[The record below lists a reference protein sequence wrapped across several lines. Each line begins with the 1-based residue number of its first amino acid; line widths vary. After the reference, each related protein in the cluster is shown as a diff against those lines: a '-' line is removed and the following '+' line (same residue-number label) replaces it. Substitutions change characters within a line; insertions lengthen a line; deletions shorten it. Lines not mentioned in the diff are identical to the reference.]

1 MSGDY
6 ENKSQRHLMVVVE
19 ALAATPLAPQT
30 TEELHRQI
38 KGVSK
43 DQVWR
48 ALQNLEAQGWAEKR
62 GGGWAVSPR
71 LTRLSERLRI
81 DIAQAHHAYLAPP
94 EVTPALSPSPP
105 IRGTWTP
112 IKGTLEVDATPLP

>member
-1 MSGDY
+1 MSAETY

-19 ALAATPLAPQT
+19 ALAATPLVPQT
-30 TEELHRQI
+30 TEELHRKI

-48 ALQNLEAQGWAEKR
+48 TLQNLDAQGWAEKR

-81 DIAQAHHAYLAPP
+81 DIAQAHHSYLAPP
-94 EVTPALSPSPP
+94 EVQPA
-105 IRGTWTP
+105 
-112 IKGTLEVDATPLP
+112 A

>member
-1 MSGDY
+1 MSKESY
-6 ENKSQRHLMVVVE
+6 ENKSQRTLMAVVE

-30 TEELHRQI
+30 TEELHRQLS
-38 KGVSK
+38 GRASN

-48 ALQNLEAQGWAEKR
+48 TLQNLEAQGWTEKR
-62 GGGWAVSPR
+62 GGGWALSPR

-94 EVTPALSPSPP
+94 ELTAP
-105 IRGTWTP
+105 
-112 IKGTLEVDATPLP
+112 

>member
-1 MSGDY
+1 MSGADY
-6 ENKSQRHLMVVVE
+6 ENKSQQHLMLVVE
-19 ALAATPLAPQT
+19 VLAATPLAPQT

-38 KGVSK
+38 KGRISK

-48 ALQNLEAQGWAEKR
+48 ALQNMEAKGWAEKR

-94 EVTPALSPSPP
+94 ELTK
-105 IRGTWTP
+105 T
-112 IKGTLEVDATPLP
+112 

>member
-1 MSGDY
+1 MSKESY

-30 TEELHRQI
+30 TEEIHRQI
-38 KGVSK
+38 NGPVSK

-62 GGGWAVSPR
+62 GGGWALSPR
-71 LTRLSERLRI
+71 LTCLSERLRI

-94 EVTPALSPSPP
+94 ELTAP
-105 IRGTWTP
+105 
-112 IKGTLEVDATPLP
+112 

>member
-1 MSGDY
+1 MSGKSY
-6 ENKSQRHLMVVVE
+6 ENKSQRALMAVVE

-30 TEELHRQI
+30 TEALQRKAQGRI
-38 KGVSK
+38 SK

-94 EVTPALSPSPP
+94 ELTAPWTTTTPAP
-105 IRGTWTP
+105 
-112 IKGTLEVDATPLP
+112 

>member
-1 MSGDY
+1 MSGESY
-6 ENKSQRHLMVVVE
+6 ENKSQRALMAVVE

-30 TEELHRQI
+30 TEELHRKV
-38 KGVSK
+38 KGPSK

-94 EVTPALSPSPP
+94 ELTAPWTTTTPAP
-105 IRGTWTP
+105 
-112 IKGTLEVDATPLP
+112 

>member
-1 MSGDY
+1 MSGGADY
-6 ENKSQRHLMVVVE
+6 ENKSQQHLMLVVE
-19 ALAATPLAPQT
+19 TLAATPLAPQT
-30 TEELHRQI
+30 TEEVHRNAGRGI
-38 KGVSK
+38 SK

-48 ALQNLEAQGWAEKR
+48 ALQNLEAKGWAEKR

-94 EVTPALSPSPP
+94 ELTK
-105 IRGTWTP
+105 T
-112 IKGTLEVDATPLP
+112 